1 MLKIYRAKRH
11 FNLVLSINFINQQEG
26 VMPIISWPEMT
37 FGPVNLYSLPPAWF
51 FYLSAEEKMQL
62 VQQVKQ
68 SGEVI
73 DPRIKQVVH

>member
-1 MLKIYRAKRH
+1 
-11 FNLVLSINFINQQEG
+11 
-26 VMPIISWPEMT
+26 MPIISWPEMT

-73 DPRIKQVVH
+73 DPRIKQIVH